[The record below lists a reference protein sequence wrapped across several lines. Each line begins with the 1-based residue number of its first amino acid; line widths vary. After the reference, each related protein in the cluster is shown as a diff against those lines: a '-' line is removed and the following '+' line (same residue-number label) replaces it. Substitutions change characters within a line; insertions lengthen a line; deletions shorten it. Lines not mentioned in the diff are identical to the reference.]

1 MPERPAADS
10 SPISGVRRAP
20 AGPVALSLDRGAA
33 ARHAAAMSSPPAERT
48 LICTVVFADLVGHT
62 RRPVAEQKVFKHRFS
77 AAVAEA
83 IEGVPEGERVIV
95 DAGDGAALAFTVDP
109 EDALLAALHL
119 RKVFGQAL
127 RVGINL
133 GPLQLIRD
141 VNGQPGVVG
150 DAINAANRVMSFA
163 APGEVLVSRS
173 YRDAMAMHSAEYAA
187 LFAPHGTRT
196 DKHHREHEVY
206 FVGEAEITRPPRSTA
221 QPRRAVRAVIAE
233 DEHILREELMELLA
247 KVWPELEIA
256 AAASDGLAAMRAIE
270 AERPDI
276 VFLDIQMPG
285 MTGIEVARS
294 VGDRAHVVFLTANDA
309 FAISAFEEGA
319 VDYLLKPY
327 SAARLYTACRRLRQ
341 RLGA

>member
-1 MPERPAADS
+1 MAS
-10 SPISGVRRAP
+10 QLV
-20 AGPVALSLDRGAA
+20 
-33 ARHAAAMSSPPAERT
+33 ERT

-62 RRPVAEQKVFKHRFS
+62 RRPVEEQKEFKRRFT
-77 AAVAEA
+77 AAVARA
-83 IEGVPEGERVIV
+83 IDGVPEAERVIV
-95 DAGDGAALAFTVDP
+95 DSGDGAALVFTVDP
-109 EDALLAALHL
+109 EDALFAAVHL
-119 RKVFGQAL
+119 RSEFGDAL

-133 GPLQLIRD
+133 GPLQLVSD

-163 APGEVLVSRS
+163 QPGQVLASRS
-173 YRDAMAMHSAEYAA
+173 YRDAVAMLAAEYAG
-187 LFAPHGTRT
+187 LFSYEGLHK
-196 DKHHREHEVY
+196 DKHVREHEVY
-206 FVGEAEITRPPRSTA
+206 VVGEVTAKPRKKTTPVS
-221 QPRRAVRAVIAE
+221 RKVRAVIAE
-233 DEHILREELMELLA
+233 DEHILRDELIELLA

-256 AAASDGLAAMRAIE
+256 AATSDGFAAMRAIE

-285 MTGIEVARS
+285 MSGIEVART
-294 VGDRAHVVFLTANDA
+294 VGDRAQVVFLTANDT

-319 VDYLLKPY
+319 VDYVLKPY

>member
-1 MPERPAADS
+1 MAS
-10 SPISGVRRAP
+10 QLV
-20 AGPVALSLDRGAA
+20 
-33 ARHAAAMSSPPAERT
+33 ERT

-62 RRPVAEQKVFKHRFS
+62 RRPVDEQKAFKHRFT

-83 IEGVPEGERVIV
+83 MEAVPEAERVIV
-95 DAGDGAALAFTVDP
+95 DSGDGAALVFTVDP
-109 EDALLAALHL
+109 EDALFAALHL
-119 RKVFGQAL
+119 RTEFGDAL

-133 GPLQLIRD
+133 GPLQLVKD

-163 APGEVLVSRS
+163 QPGQVLASRS
-173 YRDAMAMHSAEYAA
+173 YRDAVSMLATEYGS
-187 LFAPHGTRT
+187 LFSYEGLRT
-196 DKHHREHEVY
+196 DKHVREHEVY
-206 FVGEAEITRPPRSTA
+206 VVGQATRKPRNQAAPVS
-221 QPRRAVRAVIAE
+221 RKIRAVIAE
-233 DEHILREELMELLA
+233 DEHILRDELTELLA

-256 AAASDGLAAMRAIE
+256 AATSDGFAAMRAIE

-285 MTGIEVARS
+285 MSGIEVARS
-294 VGDRAHVVFLTANDA
+294 IGDRAHVVFLTANDG

-319 VDYLLKPY
+319 VDYVLKPY
-327 SAARLYTACRRLRQ
+327 SAARLYTACRRLRR

>member
-1 MPERPAADS
+1 
-10 SPISGVRRAP
+10 
-20 AGPVALSLDRGAA
+20 
-33 ARHAAAMSSPPAERT
+33 MSSRPAERT

-62 RRPVAEQKVFKHRFS
+62 RRPVAEQKAFKHRFS

-83 IEGVPEGERVIV
+83 IAGVPEGERVLV
-95 DAGDGAALAFTVDP
+95 DSGDGAALVFTVDP
-109 EDALLAALHL
+109 EDALAAALHL
-119 RKVFGQAL
+119 RREFGAAL

-163 APGEVLVSRS
+163 APGEVFASRS
-173 YRDAMAMHSAEYAA
+173 YRDAVAMLSAQYGA
-187 LFAPHGTRT
+187 LFTPHGTRT
-196 DKHHREHEVY
+196 DKHSREHEVY
-206 FVGEAEITRPPRSTA
+206 AVGDAQIARPARAAERAPRK
-221 QPRRAVRAVIAE
+221 VRAVIAE
-233 DEHILREELMELLA
+233 DEPILRDELTELLG

-256 AAASDGLAAMRAIE
+256 AAAADGFAAMRAIE

-285 MTGIEVARS
+285 MSGIEVARGI
-294 VGDRAHVVFLTANDA
+294 GDRAHVVFLTANDG

-319 VDYLLKPY
+319 VDYVLKPY
-327 SAARLYTACRRLRQ
+327 SAARLFTACRRLRQ

>member
-1 MPERPAADS
+1 MAS
-10 SPISGVRRAP
+10 QLV
-20 AGPVALSLDRGAA
+20 
-33 ARHAAAMSSPPAERT
+33 ERT

-62 RRPVAEQKVFKHRFS
+62 RRPVEEQKEFKHRFT
-77 AAVAEA
+77 AAVGAA
-83 IEGVPEGERVIV
+83 IAAVPEAERVIV
-95 DAGDGAALAFTVDP
+95 DSGDGAALVFTVDP
-109 EDALLAALHL
+109 EDALFAALHL
-119 RKVFGQAL
+119 RMEFGNDL

-133 GPLQLIRD
+133 GPLQLVKD

-173 YRDAMAMHSAEYAA
+173 YRDAVAMLATEYES
-187 LFAPHGTRT
+187 LFGYKGLHK
-196 DKHHREHEVY
+196 DKHVREHEVY
-206 FVGEAEITRPPRSTA
+206 VVGETKARRREKSK
-221 QPRRAVRAVIAE
+221 QPARKVRAVIAE
-233 DEHILREELMELLA
+233 DEHILRDELIELLA

-256 AAASDGLAAMRAIE
+256 AAASDGFAAMRAIE
-270 AERPDI
+270 AQRPDI

-285 MTGIEVARS
+285 MSGIEVARS
-294 VGDRAHVVFLTANDA
+294 VGDRAHVVFLTANDT

-319 VDYLLKPY
+319 VDYVLKPY

>member
-1 MPERPAADS
+1 MTQ
-10 SPISGVRRAP
+10 
-20 AGPVALSLDRGAA
+20 PV
-33 ARHAAAMSSPPAERT
+33 ERT

-62 RRPVAEQKVFKHRFS
+62 RRPVAEQKEFKHRFT

-83 IEGVPEGERVIV
+83 IAEVPESERVIV
-95 DAGDGAALAFTVDP
+95 DSGDGAALVFTVDP
-109 EDALLAALHL
+109 EDALFAALHL
-119 RKVFGQAL
+119 RRVFREEL

-163 APGEVLVSRS
+163 SPGEVLVSRS
-173 YRDAMAMHSAEYAA
+173 YRDAVSMLSAEYGA
-187 LFAPHGTRT
+187 LLAPHGTRT
-196 DKHHREHEVY
+196 DKHSREHEVY
-206 FVGEAEITRPPRSTA
+206 AVGDTDIRRPARAAE
-221 QPRRAVRAVIAE
+221 QPRRKVRAVIAE
-233 DEHILREELMELLA
+233 DEPILREELVELLGR
-247 KVWPELEIA
+247 VWPELEIA
-256 AAASDGLAAMRAIE
+256 ATTADGFAAMRAIE

-294 VGDRAHVVFLTANDA
+294 VGDRAHVVFLTANDT

-319 VDYLLKPY
+319 VDYVLKPY